1 MPVLSYNKGGA
12 VELIN
17 NNHNGWLINSDE
29 ELREKLIEL
38 VNNKELVA
46 NASRN
51 IQEVRDTKMLYIE
64 MNTIYS
70 SMLR

>member
-1 MPVLSYNKGGA
+1 MKILVN
-12 VELIN
+12 ELIN
-17 NNHNGWLINSDE
+17 NNHTGWLINSDE

-38 VNNKELVA
+38 VNDKELVA

-51 IQEVRDTKMLYIE
+51 IQEVRDTKMLYNE

-70 SMLR
+70 SLLK